1 MTSSVQKLALLRA
14 AMIRNGIDVYILPS
28 SDPHL
33 GEYIPDHWKIVP
45 WLTGFTGSA
54 ATVVITN
61 EFAGLFTDSRYF
73 IQAQNEL
80 ADSGII
86 LVKPEPFK
94 APDYVDWLYKI
105 IARSSRIGFDGK
117 IISVA
122 QYRRMENK
130 LKDRDISYNTDCD
143 LITDIWNER
152 PPMPDSEASDHPVK
166 YSGIDRSAKISRVR
180 EQMKQQLIDV
190 HLLTS
195 PDDIMWLLNIRG
207 SDLAYS
213 PLLSSFALISDS
225 RLLFFTESK
234 KVPNELSEEFSRLG
248 IEMHPYNEITGF
260 LSTLRENSS
269 ILITPVTTS
278 VKLFNS
284 IPGKLR
290 ITEDI
295 SIPCR
300 LKAIRNKTEIEN
312 TGRVMI
318 KDGVALTKF
327 FYWFE
332 QNLGREVMTELSL
345 ADKLLCFRSQ
355 QSDFI
360 GPAFPAIIAFNEH
373 SALPHYTPETG
384 HDSEICENGILL
396 VDSGGQYRGGTTDI
410 TRTIATGI
418 PTAKQRTDFTLVLKG
433 HINLACV
440 KFPAGTRGYQL
451 DAFARKDLWE
461 KGMNYGHGTGHGV
474 GYCLNVHEGPQN
486 ISPGDTKVAMEA
498 GMLTS
503 NEPAIYRE
511 GEYGIRIENLILCFE
526 DEETEF
532 GQFLKFDTVSLCYI
546 DIKLIDKSLLDIVET
561 TWLNRYHSEVYDKLS
576 PHLSESEK
584 RWLKE
589 KTDFI

>member
-332 QNLGREVMTELSL
+332 QNLGREV
-345 ADKLLCFRSQ
+345 
-355 QSDFI
+355 
-360 GPAFPAIIAFNEH
+360 
-373 SALPHYTPETG
+373 
-384 HDSEICENGILL
+384 
-396 VDSGGQYRGGTTDI
+396 
-410 TRTIATGI
+410 
-418 PTAKQRTDFTLVLKG
+418 
-433 HINLACV
+433 
-440 KFPAGTRGYQL
+440 
-451 DAFARKDLWE
+451 
-461 KGMNYGHGTGHGV
+461 
-474 GYCLNVHEGPQN
+474 
-486 ISPGDTKVAMEA
+486 
-498 GMLTS
+498 
-503 NEPAIYRE
+503 
-511 GEYGIRIENLILCFE
+511 
-526 DEETEF
+526 
-532 GQFLKFDTVSLCYI
+532 
-546 DIKLIDKSLLDIVET
+546 
-561 TWLNRYHSEVYDKLS
+561 
-576 PHLSESEK
+576 
-584 RWLKE
+584 
-589 KTDFI
+589 

>member
-1 MTSSVQKLALLRA
+1 
-14 AMIRNGIDVYILPS
+14 
-28 SDPHL
+28 
-33 GEYIPDHWKIVP
+33 
-45 WLTGFTGSA
+45 
-54 ATVVITN
+54 
-61 EFAGLFTDSRYF
+61 
-73 IQAQNEL
+73 
-80 ADSGII
+80 
-86 LVKPEPFK
+86 
-94 APDYVDWLYKI
+94 
-105 IARSSRIGFDGK
+105 
-117 IISVA
+117 
-122 QYRRMENK
+122 
-130 LKDRDISYNTDCD
+130 
-143 LITDIWNER
+143 
-152 PPMPDSEASDHPVK
+152 
-166 YSGIDRSAKISRVR
+166 
-180 EQMKQQLIDV
+180 
-190 HLLTS
+190 
-195 PDDIMWLLNIRG
+195 
-207 SDLAYS
+207 
-213 PLLSSFALISDS
+213 
-225 RLLFFTESK
+225 
-234 KVPNELSEEFSRLG
+234 
-248 IEMHPYNEITGF
+248 
-260 LSTLRENSS
+260 
-269 ILITPVTTS
+269 
-278 VKLFNS
+278 
-284 IPGKLR
+284 
-290 ITEDI
+290 
-295 SIPCR
+295 R